1 MHYLE
6 RPSVAFPLI
15 AAFVWVCYLLGLTIY
30 RLYVHP
36 IAKIPG
42 PKLAALS
49 RWYEFYYDVICKG
62 QFSFHIQ
69 ELHKKYGLYS
79 SLPS

>member
-1 MHYLE
+1 M
-6 RPSVAFPLI
+6 AFPLI
-15 AAFVWVCYLLGLTIY
+15 AAFVWVCSLLGLTIY

-36 IAKIPG
+36 IAKFPG